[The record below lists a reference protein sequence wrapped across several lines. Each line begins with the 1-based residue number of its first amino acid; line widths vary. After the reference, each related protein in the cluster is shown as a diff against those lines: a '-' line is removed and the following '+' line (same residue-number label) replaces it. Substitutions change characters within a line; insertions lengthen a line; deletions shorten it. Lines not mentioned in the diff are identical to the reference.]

1 MLQMMEAENIK
12 KVLFGNQRQAD
23 AINDAVVNFIGNFIA
38 DNNVGSVATEDA
50 VIDTISEYLSRC
62 IDRPEIANELVIRFI
77 TGDMGYAN
85 LKSGAPLSLSVKQPN
100 IESPKLLF
108 RIVVFGD
115 DPVVPIKTPAPTFTG
130 EVVDDSAA
138 SVTADK
144 KVEGTET
151 FAERAERI
159 KKEILPIVPDAV
171 RREVTDEY
179 AQALCCAEYYYRSVG
194 AN

>member
-23 AINDAVVNFIGNFIA
+23 VINDAVVNFIGNFIV
-38 DNNVGSVATEDA
+38 DNNVGSIANEGA

-85 LKSGAPLSLSVKQPN
+85 LKSGAPLSLSVEKPN
-100 IESPKLLF
+100 PESPKVLF
-108 RIVVFGD
+108 RIVVFGNA
-115 DPVVPIKTPAPTFTG
+115 PGTSTKTSTPTFTG
-130 EVVDDSAA
+130 EVVGESTA
-138 SVTADK
+138 STTVNK

-159 KKEILPIVPDAV
+159 KNEILSIVPCEV

-179 AQALCCAEYYYRSVG
+179 AQALCCAEFYYKSVG
-194 AN
+194 AK